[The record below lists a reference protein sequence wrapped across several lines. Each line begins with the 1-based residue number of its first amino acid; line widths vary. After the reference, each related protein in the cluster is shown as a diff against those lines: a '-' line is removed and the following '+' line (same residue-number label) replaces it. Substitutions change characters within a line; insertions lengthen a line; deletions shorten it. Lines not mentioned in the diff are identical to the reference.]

1 MIFYTWQKAG
11 SCEYSSDPRT
21 ILDAVAESET
31 GGYMKPR
38 RNSALKP
45 GRSACT
51 HPSAFTLI
59 ELLVVIAIIAILAA
73 MLLPSLARA
82 KEKARGVNCLSNVR
96 QISTATK
103 MYVDDNNGKLMPLW
117 RDRNTPRWQP
127 WTYDPAAFVVHNA
140 QVLWWQDALRM
151 GNYCPN
157 RKVFD
162 CPSVKGRASA
172 TGGGSASTNNAL
184 GIAMNHR
191 EFAQTIN
198 ASVADR
204 PMRSESM
211 VQRPSAAI
219 IFADAGAV
227 TTATVNKG
235 PDFWEPDTK
244 FDASMSDYWGGGCSY
259 FRVPSDGSF
268 SVGDSRSLPRH
279 SKRANFGFFDGH
291 GESRRNSSVG
301 YNLPRMNI
309 GALWAIDHLSSSEP
323 P

>member
-1 MIFYTWQKAG
+1 MGRKLASQ
-11 SCEYSSDPRT
+11 R
-21 ILDAVAESET
+21 VA
-31 GGYMKPR
+31 R
-38 RNSALKP
+38 RGPPAYLRL
-45 GRSACT
+45 G
-51 HPSAFTLI
+51 FTLI
-59 ELLVVIAIIAILAA
+59 ELLVVIAIIAILAS
-73 MLLPSLARA
+73 MLLPALSRA
-82 KEKARGVNCLSNVR
+82 KEKAKGANCLSNVR

-103 MYVDDNNGKLMPLW
+103 IYVDENAGKLMPLW
-117 RDRNTPRWQP
+117 RDRNTPGWSP
-127 WTYDPAAFVVHNA
+127 WTYDQGTFIVHNS

-151 GNYCPN
+151 GKYCPT

-162 CPSVKGRASA
+162 CPSVRGHATA
-172 TGGGSASTNNAL
+172 TGGGSVSTNNAL

-198 ASVADR
+198 ASVANR
-204 PMRSESM
+204 PMRAEAQ
-211 VQRPSAAI
+211 VQRPAAAI

-227 TTATVNKG
+227 TLATVNKG
-235 PDFWEPDTK
+235 PDLWEPDQK
-244 FDASMSDYWGGGCSY
+244 FDAVMSDYWGGGCSY

-301 YNLPRMNI
+301 YNLPRMNQA
-309 GALWAIDHLSSSEP
+309 ALWAIDHLSNNEP